1 MAHTLDPMNI
11 LIEAINP
18 IYTGMTG
25 LSKMGPSSAPIIKYS
40 LGYYEEL
47 YKQAGRPFISTIDG
61 QCLATCVCIINN
73 DQACKIGKKWMK
85 QLAMAAKVTVRSEIY
100 HVC

>member
-1 MAHTLDPMNI
+1 MNI

-18 IYTGMTG
+18 IYTGMIG
-25 LSKMGPSSAPIIKYS
+25 LSRVGPFSASIIKYG
-40 LGYYEEL
+40 LGHYEEL
-47 YKQAGRPFISTIDG
+47 YKQAGRPLVLTIDG
-61 QCLATCVCIINN
+61 QCLATCVCIIND